1 MLLGLKIS
9 NIAVIEEVEVSF
21 APGLTVLTGE
31 TGAGKSILID
41 SLGLLLGARAS
52 ADVVR
57 AGCDE
62 ASVEAVFAKTPA
74 LAARLASM
82 GLPDLSDEVSLRRV
96 IGRTARGRVYVNGA
110 LVTVGVLSRVLH
122 GLVDISGQ
130 HEYVSVFDPSV
141 HRAILDRAG
150 RAEPLLDAYHRDFA
164 AVQEIDRRLA
174 ELGEGDPKAEQ
185 KMEFLRFQL
194 DELERL
200 TLKPGEETDLEAE
213 RRRLSGVE
221 KLRASATLAESL
233 LSAQD
238 GSSLETVDRAGSAL
252 TEAAS
257 FDRGLQEIARS
268 LQTARLELEE
278 AVRRLSQYLRRL
290 ESEPDRLAEVEE
302 RLDSLRR
309 LGRKHGCNV
318 EALAVRKAEIEAE
331 LGNWE
336 NRRGLLEQLRPAR
349 ERAEAAARAS
359 ANALSSARTQAAGP
373 LSQKVREALSQL
385 AMNKALFE
393 IRITQAIELG
403 PDGLDQVEFLFS
415 ANPGEPPRPV
425 SRVAS
430 GGESSRLLLALKQA
444 LCGADECCCYVLDEA
459 DAGVGGAVA
468 EVVARMLKE
477 ISSHRQVLFITHLP
491 QVAAYADHHLTIEK
505 REHDGRSVSK
515 VVRLQTPAARTEELA
530 RMLSGLKV
538 TSEARGAAEALV
550 RSARRSVRGVN
561 ARANGA
567 Q

>member
-1 MLLGLKIS
+1 
-9 NIAVIEEVEVSF
+9 
-21 APGLTVLTGE
+21 
-31 TGAGKSILID
+31 
-41 SLGLLLGARAS
+41 
-52 ADVVR
+52 
-57 AGCDE
+57 
-62 ASVEAVFAKTPA
+62 
-74 LAARLASM
+74 
-82 GLPDLSDEVSLRRV
+82 
-96 IGRTARGRVYVNGA
+96 
-110 LVTVGVLSRVLH
+110 
-122 GLVDISGQ
+122 
-130 HEYVSVFDPSV
+130 
-141 HRAILDRAG
+141 
-150 RAEPLLDAYHRDFA
+150 
-164 AVQEIDRRLA
+164 
-174 ELGEGDPKAEQ
+174 
-185 KMEFLRFQL
+185 MEFLRFQR

-200 TLKPGEETDLEAE
+200 QLKPGEETELEAE

-252 TEAAS
+252 TEAAPL
-257 FDRGLQEIARS
+257 DPGLQEIAKS

-278 AVRRLSQYLRRL
+278 AARRLSQYLRHL
-290 ESEPDRLAEVEE
+290 ESDPHRLAEVEE

-309 LGRKHGCNV
+309 MGRKHGCNV
-318 EALAVRKAEIEAE
+318 DALAARKAEIEAE
-331 LGNWE
+331 LANWE
-336 NRRGLLEQLRPAR
+336 NRRALLEQLRPAR

-359 ANALSSARTQAAGP
+359 ANALSLARAQGAGP
-373 LSQKVREALSQL
+373 LSQSVREALSQL
-385 AMNKALFE
+385 AMNKALFDV
-393 IRITQAIELG
+393 RLTQAMELG
-403 PDGLDQVEFLFS
+403 PEGVDQVEFLFS
-415 ANPGEPPRPV
+415 ANPGEPARPL

-444 LCGADECCCYVLDEA
+444 LSGADECCCYVLDEA

-491 QVAAYADHHLTIEK
+491 QVAAYADHHLRIEK
-505 REHDGRSVSK
+505 RERDGRSVSK
-515 VVRLQTPAARTEELA
+515 VVPLQTPGARTEELA

-561 ARANGA
+561 ARATGA

>member
-141 HRAILDRAG
+141 HRTILDRAG

-164 AVQEIDRRLA
+164 AVQEI
-174 ELGEGDPKAEQ
+174 
-185 KMEFLRFQL
+185 
-194 DELERL
+194 ERL
-200 TLKPGEETDLEAE
+200 KLKPGEETDLEAE

-252 TEAAS
+252 TEAAPL
-257 FDRGLQEIARS
+257 DPGLQEIAKS

-278 AVRRLSQYLRRL
+278 AVRRLSQYLRHL

-349 ERAEAAARAS
+349 ERAEAAARAN

-385 AMNKALFE
+385 TMNKALFE

-415 ANPGEPPRPV
+415 ANPGDPPRPV

-468 EVVARMLKE
+468 EVVARMLTE